1 MEDRGE
7 SLVPRAGEPV
17 KHHLRAATR
26 LPRRAE
32 DQKSRVLGEA
42 RFGTTPWP
50 KDANLQRLLPIRT
63 DRSAMVA
70 LDWNSLAELTPASND
85 ARPFS
90 RTLTCIVTALQCRL

>member
-1 MEDRGE
+1 MEDRVE

-70 LDWNSLAELTPASND
+70 ELTPASND